1 MSTKVLV
8 PIENTSLVRDMSTQA
23 VLNTDVEGQ
32 SRYRALHK
40 KRVTEVK
47 ESAETKQRLQL
58 VEQELAVIKDMLQ
71 ELSHMNARV

>member
-1 MSTKVLV
+1 MASTVFV
-8 PIENTSLVRDMSTQA
+8 PIENTNLVRDMETKA

-40 KRVTEVK
+40 KRTAEVK
-47 ESAETKQRLQL
+47 EGVDAKHRLQL
-58 VEQELAVIKDMLQ
+58 VEQELAVIKEMLS